1 MTHCPTS
8 QQDVGAPN
16 VITALC
22 GWSFLGVVWNNGSSK
37 LHTRLGWST
46 EKGVMGKHRCTRPL
60 ILARL

>member
-1 MTHCPTS
+1 MVGNVNMVELPKQEKKKKKVTCCPAS

-37 LHTRLGWST
+37 LHREGCY
-46 EKGVMGKHRCTRPL
+46 G
-60 ILARL
+60 